1 MPRDFLPVCRPG
13 LPAAEDLLPYLRQ
26 IDAARHYTNR
36 GPLARLLEQRLAQT
50 LGLPAH
56 GLRTASNGTSAI
68 EIAIMAV
75 AGPAKPDRPFALVP
89 SYTFAATA
97 LAAERLGYI
106 PIFADVRP
114 DTWALDM
121 DLAATHPR
129 LHQIGLI
136 LPVAPYGRPPDL
148 AGAEALAA
156 RTGIPVVLDAAACFE
171 QLLGRPNLHGP
182 NLHSPNLHGPNLHSP
197 NLHSPNLHG
206 PGLISPTVPMTISFH
221 ATKTFSTGEGGAVIW
236 DNAAGQE
243 RVVRAANFGF
253 NYSRR
258 SESAG
263 TNAKLSE
270 FHAAVGL
277 AMLDSFPQRRTDYA
291 RTVAAWRKASTT
303 LPGRMHL
310 PPDLA
315 SVYILWEAPDA
326 ASLITAQD
334 ALTDA
339 DIDTRRWYEAG
350 LHVQPHFAAPR
361 QTTLPVTEDLGAR
374 LLGLPMAHDMDQKD
388 MARTVKTIQT
398 ALFAQASL
406 QMQT

>member
-1 MPRDFLPVCRPG
+1 MSDDFLPVCRPG
-13 LPAAEDLLPYLRQ
+13 LPAAEELLPYLRK

-36 GPLARLLEQRLAQT
+36 GPLVRLLEQRLAGA

-68 EIAIMAV
+68 EIAILAA
-75 AGPAKPDRPFALVP
+75 AGPATQKRPFALIP

-97 LAAERLGYI
+97 LAAERLGYQ

-114 DTWALDM
+114 DTWALDL
-121 DLAATHPR
+121 DLAAAHPDLGR
-129 LHQIGLI
+129 IGLI
-136 LPVAPYGRPPDL
+136 LPVAPYGRAPDL

-156 RTGIPVVLDAAACFE
+156 RTGLPVVLDAAACFE
-171 QLLGRPNLHGP
+171 QLLDR
-182 NLHSPNLHGPNLHSP
+182 
-197 NLHSPNLHG
+197 
-206 PGLISPTVPMTISFH
+206 PGLISTTVPMTVSFH

-236 DNAAGQE
+236 DDPAGQE
-243 RVVRAANFGF
+243 KVVRAANFGF

-277 AMLDSFPQRRTDYA
+277 AMLDRFTGRRADYA
-291 RTVAAWRKASTT
+291 RSVEAWRMIAAD
-303 LPGRMHL
+303 LPGRIHL

-326 ASLITAQD
+326 ASLTAAQD
-334 ALTDA
+334 ALTEA
-339 DIDTRRWYEAG
+339 NIDTRRWYETG
-350 LHVQPHFAAPR
+350 LHLQPHFAGSGQAP
-361 QTTLPVTEDLGAR
+361 LPVTEDLGAR
-374 LLGLPMAHDMDQKD
+374 LLGLPMAHDMDPQQ
-388 MARTVKTIQT
+388 MARVVRIIQK
-398 ALFAQASL
+398 AL
-406 QMQT
+406 TC

>member
-1 MPRDFLPVCRPG
+1 MPSDFLPVCRPG
-13 LPAAEDLLPYLRQ
+13 LPTAEDLLPYLRQ

-68 EIAIMAV
+68 EIAILAA
-75 AGPAKPDRPFALVP
+75 AGPAKPDRPFVLVP

-97 LAAERLGYI
+97 LAAEHLGYI
-106 PIFADVRP
+106 LIFADVRP
-114 DTWALDM
+114 DTWALDL
-121 DLAATHPR
+121 DLAASHPL

-136 LPVAPYGRPPDL
+136 LPVAPCGRSPDL

-156 RTGIPVVLDAAACFE
+156 RTGIPVVMDAAASFE
-171 QLLGRPNLHGP
+171 QLLDR
-182 NLHSPNLHGPNLHSP
+182 
-197 NLHSPNLHG
+197 PNLHG
-206 PGLISPTVPMTISFH
+206 PGLISTTVPMTVSFH

-258 SESAG
+258 SETAG

-291 RTVAAWRKASTT
+291 RTVAAWRKASAT

-315 SVYILWEAPDA
+315 SVYIRWEAPDA
-326 ASLITAQD
+326 GSLIAAQD
-334 ALTDA
+334 ALTEA
-339 DIDTRRWYEAG
+339 SIDTRRWYETG
-350 LHVQPHFAAPR
+350 LHRQPHFAAPI
-361 QTTLPVTEDLGAR
+361 QAALPVTQDLGAR
-374 LLGLPMAHDMDQKD
+374 LLGLPMAHDLDPRQ
-388 MARTVKTIQT
+388 MARIARIILD
-398 ALFAQASL
+398 ALNS
-406 QMQT
+406 